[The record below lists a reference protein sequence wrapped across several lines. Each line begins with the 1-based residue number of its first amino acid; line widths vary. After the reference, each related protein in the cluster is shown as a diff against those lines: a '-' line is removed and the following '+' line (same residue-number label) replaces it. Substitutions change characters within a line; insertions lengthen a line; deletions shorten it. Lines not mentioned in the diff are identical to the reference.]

1 MKVAEFAIR
10 KWQLTLVLFALLIA
24 LGYSA
29 LTSIPRAVDPHF
41 PLPVVVVIAGQ
52 PGADAA
58 EVEQTIVKPIEE
70 IMQGLEDVEEINSTS
85 NDGSAVI
92 RAQFDWS
99 GDPDQ
104 YFNDAVREITAIRSR
119 LPADLARLEFR
130 KARTTNAAVVQIAL
144 VSKGA
149 SWRRMDKYAQDIS
162 EAFSRFQNVR
172 ATEIAGLP
180 QPEITVAIKPG
191 RLAELRLPASNIVD
205 ALRLGGA
212 DVAGGGVT
220 SGARRYSVEAGGA
233 FRDLD
238 TIRNLPLRSNDGST
252 LRLSEV
258 ADITWGAE
266 EARSRLSHNG
276 ERAIFITA
284 NQKAGTDATRLRDEL
299 LVELERQRQFLPPDI
314 EAVLQFDQSRDI
326 SKRLKELTRDFLLA
340 LFLVAITLLP
350 LGLRAASIV
359 MVSIPLSLASGLLA
373 INSIGFN
380 LSQLV
385 VGGFIL
391 SLGLLVDDSIVVV
404 ENIARH
410 LRMGK
415 SRAQAAIDATGE
427 ISAAV
432 LGSTGVL
439 VFAFLPMFFLPG
451 GAGQFTKSFIGTIVA
466 TVIASM
472 IISLT
477 IIPFLASRILR
488 RDADP
493 EGNAVLKWLMRNIER
508 FYKPLLHKALG
519 APHRTVWGA
528 LAITLGAFLL
538 VPVLGF
544 SLFPNA
550 DASYFRV
557 TIDAEQGASLDQ
569 TGKIVAEVSAI
580 LAEESSIK
588 VRAENVGRRN
598 PSVFYNILDTAEF
611 PGSGEVLAIMD
622 AWEGQKS
629 MRMVER
635 LRAKFDAIPGARVKL
650 VLFMNGAPINAPVEF
665 RAVGP
670 DLNKLKILAG
680 QVEAALIKIPGARDV
695 VNPVATDRIELDMRL
710 DDGKA
715 ALLDIPA
722 GAPRRAIRLALNG
735 ERGGTFRDNE
745 GDSYP
750 VTVRLPFK
758 DTQSI
763 SALDQIYV
771 ASRSGQPVSLGEIT
785 SPTLIS
791 VPPVIRRRN
800 LERVV
805 EISAQVQPG
814 VLPAKV
820 TQEAKAEIDKIKLE
834 PGYSVSVGGESEKID
849 ETVSGFGPIIL
860 MAVFCIFAI
869 LVAEF
874 GRFKEALVVAGVVP
888 LGTFGGLI
896 GLFVTGNNL
905 SFLAIIGFIAL
916 VGIEIKN
923 SILLV
928 DFTSQLRRE
937 GIALLDAIERAGEV
951 RFLPVLLT
959 SVTAIG
965 GLLPLALFGG
975 SLYGPLAI
983 VLIGGLISSTL
994 LSRIV
999 TPAMYLLVV
1008 RGDEKK
1014 RLRAEV
1020 QGQQGQAIPNVT

>member
-1 MKVAEFAIR
+1 MKIAEIAIR

-29 LTSIPRAVDPHF
+29 LSSIPRAVDPHF
-41 PLPVVVVIAGQ
+41 PLPVVVILAGQ

-58 EVEQTIVKPIEE
+58 EIEQTIVKPIEE
-70 IMQGLEDVEEINSTS
+70 IMQGLEDIEEINSTS

-92 RAQFDWS
+92 RAQFDWA

-130 KARTTNAAVVQIAL
+130 KVRTTNAAVVQIAL
-144 VSKGA
+144 VSKTA
-149 SWRRMDKYAQDIS
+149 SWRRIDKYAQDIS
-162 EAFSRFQNVR
+162 EAFSRFQDVR

-180 QPEITVAIKPG
+180 QPEVTVAINPG
-191 RLAELRLPASNIVD
+191 RLAELRMPATTVVE
-205 ALRLGGA
+205 ALRAGGA

-233 FRDLD
+233 FRDLE
-238 TIRNLPLRSNDGST
+238 TIRSLPLRSNDGT
-252 LRLSEV
+252 ILRVSDV
-258 ADITWGAE
+258 ADVTWGAE
-266 EARSRLSHNG
+266 EARTRLSHNG
-276 ERAIFITA
+276 QRAIFITA
-284 NQKAGTDATRLRDEL
+284 NQKSGTDATRLRDRL

-314 EAVLQFDQSRDI
+314 KAVVQFDQSRDI
-326 SKRLKELTRDFLLA
+326 SKRLKELARDFSLA
-340 LFLVAITLLP
+340 LLLVVLTLLP
-350 LGLRAASIV
+350 LGLRAAAIV

-373 INSIGFN
+373 IYVIGFN

-385 VGGFIL
+385 VAGFIL
-391 SLGLLVDDSIVVV
+391 SLGLLVDDSIVVI

-427 ISAAV
+427 IGAAV

-472 IISLT
+472 VISLT
-477 IIPFLASRILR
+477 IIPFLASKILKR
-488 RDADP
+488 EEDSQSSAI
-493 EGNAVLKWLMRNIER
+493 LKWLMRNIER
-508 FYKPLLHKALG
+508 FYRPLLHKGLA

-528 LAITLGAFLL
+528 LALTIGAFLL
-538 VPVLGF
+538 IPVLGF

-550 DASYFRV
+550 DTSYFRV
-557 TIDAEQGASLDQ
+557 IVDAEQGASLDE
-569 TGKIVAEVSAI
+569 TGRIVHQVSAI
-580 LAEESSIK
+580 LAKEPTIQ

-598 PSVFYNILDTAEF
+598 PSVFYNTLDTAEF
-611 PGSGEVLAIMD
+611 TGAGEVLAVMD
-622 AWEGQKS
+622 EWEGEAS

-635 LRAKFDAIPGARVKL
+635 LRAKFDSIAGARIKL

-665 RAVGP
+665 RVVGP
-670 DLNKLKILAG
+670 DLAKLKKLAAR
-680 QVEAALIKIPGARDV
+680 VETALHQIPGARDI

-710 DDGKA
+710 DEGKA

-735 ERGGTFRDNE
+735 ERGGTFRDSE

-750 VTVRLPFK
+750 VTVRLPL
-758 DTQSI
+758 DQVQPV
-763 SALDQIYV
+763 SALDQVYV
-771 ASRSGQPVSLGEIT
+771 ASRTGQPVSLNEI
-785 SPTLIS
+785 SNPTLVS
-791 VPPVIRRRN
+791 VPPIIRRHN

-805 EISAQVQPG
+805 EVTAQVQPG
-814 VLPAKV
+814 TLPATV
-820 TQEAKAEIDKIKLE
+820 TRAAKTEIDKIELE
-834 PGYSVSVGGESEKID
+834 PGYSVTVGGESEKID
-849 ETVSGFGPIIL
+849 ETLSGFGPIIL
-860 MAVFCIFAI
+860 MSVFCIFAI

-896 GLFVTGNNL
+896 ALFVTGNNL
-905 SFLAIIGFIAL
+905 SFLAIVGFVAL
-916 VGIEIKN
+916 IGIEIKN

-937 GIALLDAIERAGEV
+937 GIGLLDAIERAGEV

-983 VLIGGLISSTL
+983 VLIGGLISSTV

-1008 RGDEKK
+1008 RGDESKALK
-1014 RLRAEV
+1014 LQNGL
-1020 QGQQGQAIPNVT
+1020 QGESHA